1 MCRNHL
7 APPHG
12 QIRILGQN
20 ARTILRLQRQHN
32 FAVDGNEQDK
42 WLPWL
47 VTAVAACVHL
57 APLCACSCET
67 LWECVLLGED
77 VCVPEYVCPENVSLL
92 YPLSECRTQSSSGL
106 CDCVAELKVLEELLS
121 SVEFLLQRKWE
132 QLVIRKLRCPSET
145 ETRKCTV
152 TPSDLSFFLSFFLL
166 QRWHISGD

>member
-1 MCRNHL
+1 M
-7 APPHG
+7 
-12 QIRILGQN
+12 
-20 ARTILRLQRQHN
+20 
-32 FAVDGNEQDK
+32 
-42 WLPWL
+42 
-47 VTAVAACVHL
+47 
-57 APLCACSCET
+57 
-67 LWECVLLGED
+67 
-77 VCVPEYVCPENVSLL
+77 CVPEYVCPENVSLL

-166 QRWHISGD
+166 QRLHISGD